1 MKKTK
6 TVSSG
11 KNNIFLTILKGSLI
25 ALSIS
30 LIGILLFAF
39 VLRFIPISDNLIMPI
54 NQVIKGLSVL
64 IGTILALRKVNEM
77 GLVSGLLIGL
87 VYTAVAFVTFSIL
100 DGNFD
105 FSLTILND
113 LLFGGIVGAICG
125 IIAVNLKRK
134 TTA

>member
-30 LIGILLFAF
+30 LIGILIFAF

>member
-30 LIGILLFAF
+30 LIGILIFAF

-134 TTA
+134 TIA